1 MEMKNHEYSQSIPAY
16 IEIDAEQLSVLQQEA
31 LTLFI
36 DVREHHEVPMLN
48 PEIFKKSPMSE
59 FANLLTTDI
68 PEKNI
73 VFICQHGIRS
83 AAAAEALHEKY
94 GAEKQ
99 LYSLKGGIAK
109 WRNYFL

>member
-1 MEMKNHEYSQSIPAY
+1 MEHQKSSALRPAY
-16 IEIDAEQLSVLQQEA
+16 TEIDTTQLAALQQEA
-31 LTLFI
+31 STLII
-36 DVREHHEVPMLN
+36 DVREHHEVPILDG
-48 PEIFKKSPMSE
+48 EIFKKAPMSE
-59 FANLLTTDI
+59 FADFLAADI

-83 AAAAEALHEKY
+83 VAAAEALHEKY
-94 GAEKQ
+94 GSEKQ